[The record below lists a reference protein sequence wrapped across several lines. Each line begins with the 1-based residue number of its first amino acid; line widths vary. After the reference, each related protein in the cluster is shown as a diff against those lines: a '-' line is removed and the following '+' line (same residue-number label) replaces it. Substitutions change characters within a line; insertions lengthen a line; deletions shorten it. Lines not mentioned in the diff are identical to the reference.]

1 MLENIIYILQNY
13 GMVFWNGF
21 YYTILYALITV
32 IIGTIIGAIL
42 AICQIS
48 KYKVLNAIVVA
59 YIEVIRDTPTLMQIY
74 FFWIIVPRL
83 FPGITDTQSVL
94 MALIAGMSAYT
105 AEIIRAGIEAIDT
118 GQTEAAESLGMS
130 GTNTML
136 YIILPQAIKNILPA
150 LCNEFITAIKSTSLA
165 SIFFLG
171 ELMTAYK
178 SVQAST
184 FLVIEPLLIIGVI
197 YFVVNFILSKLVK
210 KLERRMHSNE
220 R

>member
-1 MLENIIYILQNY
+1 
-13 GMVFWNGF
+13 
-21 YYTILYALITV
+21 
-32 IIGTIIGAIL
+32 
-42 AICQIS
+42 
-48 KYKVLNAIVVA
+48 
-59 YIEVIRDTPTLMQIY
+59 
-74 FFWIIVPRL
+74 
-83 FPGITDTQSVL
+83 
-94 MALIAGMSAYT
+94 
-105 AEIIRAGIEAIDT
+105 
-118 GQTEAAESLGMS
+118 MS
-130 GTNTML
+130 GINIMI

-178 SVQAST
+178 SVQAAT

-197 YFVVNFILSKLVK
+197 YFLVNFVLSKLVK

>member
-1 MLENIIYILQNY
+1 MLENIVYILQNY

-32 IIGTIIGAIL
+32 IIGTLIGAIL
-42 AICQIS
+42 AVCRIS

-74 FFWIIVPRL
+74 FFWIIIPRL
-83 FPGITDTQSVL
+83 FSGITDTQSVL

-105 AEIIRAGIEAIDT
+105 AEIIRAGIEAIDS

-130 GTNTML
+130 GTNTMI

-150 LCNEFITAIKSTSLA
+150 L
-165 SIFFLG
+165 
-171 ELMTAYK
+171 
-178 SVQAST
+178 
-184 FLVIEPLLIIGVI
+184 
-197 YFVVNFILSKLVK
+197 
-210 KLERRMHSNE
+210 
-220 R
+220 